1 MNKFEKDFTALK
13 QTVDQY
19 KQKLIDKDNY
29 IEALNK
35 LTEIQQNLL
44 QELNGLLEL
53 KDNTISGQA
62 EEIDELKDE
71 LNDIFLKEKGIEKS

>member
-19 KQKLIDKDNY
+19 KQRITTLRTIIKEQDKQIKLAEKVIFQDK
-29 IEALNK
+29 ILIK
-35 LTEIQQNLL
+35 LQKE
-44 QELNGLLEL
+44 
-53 KDNTISGQA
+53 TISGQA